1 MPLEIESS
9 FFLRNEII
17 ENADEHKMPT
27 KLQMLRHLKRMK
39 AKRKGKY
46 LFRVAIFYHPH
57 DKKREGSNYIR
68 IRDEGFRT
76 TMTFKKYDRK
86 SGFEDEY
93 EVTLDSYDMG
103 IKILEHLGCV
113 SKYHYEKM
121 REIWNVPG
129 GYEVVFDTQPG
140 LPEIVE
146 VEASTEQKLYQFG
159 KKIGVDLR
167 KTNRI
172 GGKKFYEKYYGIR
185 MKDDINMMFSN
196 MRLYFMKHAKR
207 NKNRVKL
214 GKLLERQYR
223 EYKSL
228 VKYHK

>member
-9 FFLRNEII
+9 FFLRNEMM
-17 ENADEHKMPT
+17 ENPDDQKMPT

-46 LFRVAIFYHPH
+46 LFRVAIFYHPL

-68 IRDEGFRT
+68 VRDEGFRT

-103 IKILEHLGCV
+103 IKILENLGCIP
-113 SKYHYEKM
+113 KYHYEKM
-121 REIWNVPG
+121 REIWDVPG

-140 LPEIVE
+140 LPDIVE
-146 VEASTEQKLYQFG
+146 VEAPTERKLYQFG
-159 KKIGVDLR
+159 KKIHVDLR

-196 MRLYFMKHAKR
+196 MRSYFMKHAKR

-214 GKLLERQYR
+214 AKLLERQYR
-223 EYKSL
+223 EYLSL
-228 VKYHK
+228 VKRHK